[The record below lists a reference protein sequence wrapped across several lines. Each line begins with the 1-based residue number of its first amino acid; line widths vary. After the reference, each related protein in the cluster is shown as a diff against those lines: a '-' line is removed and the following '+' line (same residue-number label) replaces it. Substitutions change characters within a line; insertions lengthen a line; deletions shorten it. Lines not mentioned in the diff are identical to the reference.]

1 MKVLLTGAAG
11 QLGGTITT
19 TWADCADLVAV
30 DRGALDVT
38 DVTAVR
44 SLVARER
51 PAAIVNC
58 AAYNDV
64 DGAEDH
70 PVEALGANAMA
81 VRALAAAAASHGAI
95 LVHYGSDFVF
105 EGAASA
111 PYREEDEPAPRSVY
125 AASKLLG
132 EWFAA
137 TAPRHY
143 VLRVASLFG
152 GAGRRSQ
159 IDRIVDGLQ
168 RGQRPRVF
176 VDRTVTPSY
185 APDVADVTWRLIT
198 GGAEPGLYHCAS
210 SGPTTWFALAVEIA
224 RQLGVPPDLTPVSVA
239 DVVLRAR
246 RPQYAALATD
256 RLAAAGIAMPSWQ
269 DALSRHLQR
278 TVGVTLRDHRFA

>member
-1 MKVLLTGAAG
+1 
-11 QLGGTITT
+11 
-19 TWADCADLVAV
+19 
-30 DRGALDVT
+30 
-38 DVTAVR
+38 
-44 SLVARER
+44 
-51 PAAIVNC
+51 
-58 AAYNDV
+58 
-64 DGAEDH
+64 
-70 PVEALGANAMA
+70 
-81 VRALAAAAASHGAI
+81 
-95 LVHYGSDFVF
+95 
-105 EGAASA
+105 
-111 PYREEDEPAPRSVY
+111 
-125 AASKLLG
+125 
-132 EWFAA
+132 
-137 TAPRHY
+137 
-143 VLRVASLFG
+143 LRVASLFG